1 MGRVD
6 REEAVRV
13 DIFRDG
19 DKYYIH
25 ESRMEADGESWEDEY
40 SREGSYCTCKWDEAG
55 PGGAGS
61 VK

>member
-1 MGRVD
+1 MLIGKKLFVL
-6 REEAVRV
+6 
-13 DIFRDG
+13 IFSG
-19 DKYYIH
+19 TGTNTIYTSPEWKQ
-25 ESRMEADGESWEDEY
+25 MEKVGEDEY